1 MPSARAA
8 PLKLRRSATTSAC
21 VMDTGSIVGD
31 FTAVPDDDLFSD
43 MTTLFNTR
51 RLPKLMDLAAKPW
64 SYESFSK

>member
-21 VMDTGSIVGD
+21 VIDTGLIVGD
-31 FTAVPDDDLFSD
+31 FTAVPDDDLLSD
-43 MTTLFNTR
+43 MTALFNTR
-51 RLPKLMDLAAKPW
+51 RLPKLRDLAARPR